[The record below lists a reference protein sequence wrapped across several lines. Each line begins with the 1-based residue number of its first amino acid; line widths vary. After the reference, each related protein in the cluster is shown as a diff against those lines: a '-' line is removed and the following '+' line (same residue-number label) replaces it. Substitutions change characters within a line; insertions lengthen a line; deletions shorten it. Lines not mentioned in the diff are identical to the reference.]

1 MLRTIWHRLWSS
13 EKAIPPQLP
22 RGYNTEQTDMRKPVE
37 ITTPYPSLERVA
49 SIYGVSKKRQA
60 AISEIVDAMYS
71 KRRSTLSAAPNKHA
85 SAKTET
91 PVSVDP
97 RPLPKI
103 KKRQRAKAKSR
114 A

>member
-1 MLRTIWHRLWSS
+1 V
-13 EKAIPPQLP
+13 K
-22 RGYNTEQTDMRKPVE
+22 KPVE

-60 AISEIVDAMYS
+60 EISEIVDAMYS
-71 KRRSTLSAAPNKHA
+71 KRRSTLSAGRNKHA
-85 SAKTET
+85 SARTET
-91 PVSVDP
+91 PA
-97 RPLPKI
+97 LPKI